1 MRSSHRHP
9 CRGFTLIELLVV
21 VVIIGILAAIA
32 YPAFT
37 SYVQRSR
44 RADAVAVLSAVVQAQ
59 ERYRANQSAYASTL
73 TDLAINASAIT
84 SHYTVTITGVGATPS
99 LATGYA
105 ATASTLSTSPQTHDT
120 KCATLG
126 VQLDGATLSYVSTDS
141 AGADTSS
148 HCWPR

>member
-1 MRSSHRHP
+1 M
-9 CRGFTLIELLVV
+9 VV
-21 VVIIGILAAIA
+21 VAIVGILSAIA

-37 SYVQRSR
+37 SHVQRSR

-84 SHYTVTITGVGATPS
+84 GHYTVTIAGVGATPS
-99 LATGYA
+99 LATGYV
-105 ATASTLSTSPQTHDT
+105 ATASTVSTSPQSQDT

-126 VQLDGATLSYVSTDS
+126 VELDGASLTYVSTDS
-141 AGADTSS
+141 TGADTRS